1 MQTGQSRSPILITRQ
16 SSLRQLSERLAGE
29 ALLAVDTES
38 NSLYAYQEQVCLIQ
52 FSTTQEDFLVDPLA
66 LNDLSLLAPLF
77 ADAKIEKVFHA
88 AEYDLISMKRDF
100 GFSFANLFDTM
111 LAARILG
118 WEEVGLGS
126 ILKTEFEV
134 QLNKRYQRA
143 NWGKRPLPADML
155 NYARLD
161 THYLIPLRFRLKSEL
176 KAQGRWQLAEEDFNR
191 LRHVNGRDP
200 SDQPEACW
208 RVRGAFDLSANQAAI
223 LQELCNY
230 REQIARSI
238 NQPVFKVLSDQS
250 LLAVAVAAPTD
261 LEGLKHA
268 ARLSE
273 RQFERYGRGLLS
285 AVQRGLRAEP
295 LWPPRQPRPDEAYL
309 ARLEALREWRKHTGQ
324 RLGVNSDVILPRD
337 LLFALASIN
346 KPSQAEL
353 SAILTQTP
361 YRLEHFGGEIL
372 EALKNA

>member
-261 LEGLKHA
+261 LEGLQHA

-309 ARLEALREWRKHTGQ
+309 ARLDALREWRKRTGQ
-324 RLGVNSDVILPRD
+324 QWGVNSDVILPRD
-337 LLFALASIN
+337 LLYALASVN
-346 KPSQAEL
+346 QPSPTEL

-361 YRLEHFGGEIL
+361 YRLEHFGDQIL
-372 EALKNA
+372 SVLKNN

>member
-208 RVRGAFDLSANQAAI
+208 RVRGAFDLSANQAAT

-261 LEGLKHA
+261 LEGLQHA

-309 ARLEALREWRKHTGQ
+309 ARLDALREWRKRTGQ
-324 RLGVNSDVILPRD
+324 QWGVNSDVILPRD
-337 LLFALASIN
+337 LLYALASVN
-346 KPSQAEL
+346 QPSPTEL

-361 YRLEHFGGEIL
+361 YRLEHFGDQIL
-372 EALKNA
+372 SVLKNN

>member
-1 MQTGQSRSPILITRQ
+1 
-16 SSLRQLSERLAGE
+16 
-29 ALLAVDTES
+29 
-38 NSLYAYQEQVCLIQ
+38 
-52 FSTTQEDFLVDPLA
+52 
-66 LNDLSLLAPLF
+66 
-77 ADAKIEKVFHA
+77 
-88 AEYDLISMKRDF
+88 
-100 GFSFANLFDTM
+100 
-111 LAARILG
+111 
-118 WEEVGLGS
+118 
-126 ILKTEFEV
+126 
-134 QLNKRYQRA
+134 
-143 NWGKRPLPADML
+143 ML

-223 LQELCNY
+223 LQELCIY

-309 ARLEALREWRKHTGQ
+309 ARLDALREWRKRTGQ
-324 RLGVNSDVILPRD
+324 QWGVNSDVILPRD
-337 LLFALASIN
+337 LLYALASVN
-346 KPSQAEL
+346 QPSPTEL

-361 YRLEHFGGEIL
+361 YRLEHFGDQIL
-372 EALKNA
+372 SVLKNN